1 MTRTAQEPA
10 VSGEREAEQ
19 QQRHARVLDAAAQLA
34 SEGGYEAVQMR
45 AVAERADVAIGTLY
59 RYVGS
64 KDELLLRCLERFIDD
79 VTLTLGRSDGRTD
92 TPAEELLGS
101 IADRLTEDFGLT
113 SALVKAFT
121 STSAETKA
129 TRERLQSTTSSL
141 FSSLFAHRDA
151 AFAGRASRVLG
162 HVCFSSLVRL
172 AGGDDSIDLAEE
184 IGEAVRL
191 ILDSEG

>member
-1 MTRTAQEPA
+1 MAQAAQQPI
-10 VSGEREAEQ
+10 VQNSRQAEQ
-19 QQRHARVLDAAAQLA
+19 RQRHARVLDAASQLA

-45 AVAERADVAIGTLY
+45 DVAEKADVAIGTLY

-79 VTLTLGRSDGRTD
+79 VAETMGRAGPEQS
-92 TPAEELLGS
+92 AEELLAAVAGQ
-101 IADRLTEDFGLT
+101 LTEDFGLT

-129 TRERLQSTTSSL
+129 TRDRLQRTTSEL
-141 FSSLFAHRDA
+141 FSSLFADRDA
-151 AFAGRASRVLG
+151 AFAARASRVLG

-172 AGGDDSIDLAEE
+172 VGGDESIDLAQE
-184 IGEAVRL
+184 IGEAVGL
-191 ILDSEG
+191 ILDTEG